1 MHILHRR
8 MFRLERRPSNLL
20 NQRGIMTELADTT
33 TDLLQH
39 MIRNACVNDGT
50 KESGNELRSV
60 DLLDS
65 FLSGGGLDVQR
76 YEPAP
81 GRGSL
86 VARIEGS
93 DPAAPKVCLMGHT
106 DVVPVN
112 ADGWDHDPFGGEIID
127 GEVWG
132 RGAIDML
139 NLTSSM
145 AVAFKNLAN
154 TGYTPRGDLIYFA
167 VADEEAGGHWGA
179 EWMLENEHDA
189 VMADYVLTEM
199 GGFGF
204 THSKGRSVIV
214 SVGEKGGG
222 GVRLTV
228 RGTPGHGS
236 MPLGADNA
244 LLKAA
249 EVLRR
254 LGAHRP
260 VPQLG
265 DLWVALLDT
274 LGLEGELRSDL
285 MNPERVWETAASLGD
300 LGGKMLHACSHM
312 SISPNVIHGGQKLN
326 VIPDAVHIDVDIR
339 TLPGQDADYVRA
351 ELTEA
356 IGDLADQVDIEMLND
371 RPASRSPQ
379 DTPMWDVVR
388 SAVMAADPLATVEP
402 GLIVGGTD
410 AKYYRPHGAVVYGA
424 GIFSPE
430 IDMADFGSR
439 FHGNNER
446 IDLESLRLVT
456 DFWDHIIRGFDET
469 TMP

>member
-1 MHILHRR
+1 MAGLV
-8 MFRLERRPSNLL
+8 
-20 NQRGIMTELADTT
+20 DTT
-33 TDLLQH
+33 TELLQQL
-39 MIRNACVNDGT
+39 IRNACVNDGT
-50 KESGNELRSV
+50 KGSGNELRSV
-60 DLLDS
+60 DTLQG
-65 FLSGGGLDVQR
+65 FLEGSGLDTQR

-93 DPAAPKVCLMGHT
+93 DPNAPSLCLMGHT

-112 ADGWDHDPFGGEIID
+112 ADGWDNDPFGGEIISSPD
-127 GEVWG
+127 GTAEVWG

-145 AVAFKNLAN
+145 AVAFKDLA
-154 TGYTPRGDLIYFA
+154 TSGYRPRGDLIYFA
-167 VADEEAGGHWGA
+167 VADEEAGGHYGA
-179 EWMLENEHDA
+179 EWMLDNEHDA

-204 THSKGRSVIV
+204 HHADGRSVLINV
-214 SVGEKGGG
+214 AEKGAG

-236 MPLGADNA
+236 MPLEADNA

-260 VPQLG
+260 QPQLD
-265 DLWVALLDT
+265 DLWVGLLDA
-274 LGLEGELRSDL
+274 LGLQGETRAAL
-285 MNPERVWETAASLGD
+285 MDPERVWDSAVALGD

-312 SISPNVIHGGQKLN
+312 SISPNVVQGGQKLN

-339 TLPGQDADYVRA
+339 TLPGQDTDYVRA
-351 ELTEA
+351 ELEAA
-356 IGDLADQVDIEMLND
+356 IGDLADHVEIEVLND
-371 RPASRSPQ
+371 RAASRSPQ
-379 DTPMWDVVR
+379 DTPMWNVIEK
-388 SAVMAADPLATVEP
+388 AVHAADPTARVHP

-410 AKYYRPHGAVVYGA
+410 ARYYRSHGSVVYGA
-424 GIFSPE
+424 GIFSPD

-456 DFWDHIIRGFDET
+456 DFWGRIVRGFDDS
-469 TMP
+469 

>member
-1 MHILHRR
+1 MAELVD
-8 MFRLERRPSNLL
+8 ET
-20 NQRGIMTELADTT
+20 TEL
-33 TDLLQH
+33 LQQL
-39 MIRNACVNDGT
+39 IRNACVNDGT
-50 KESGNELRSV
+50 VQSGHEMRSV
-60 DLLDS
+60 DTLQHYLEGS
-65 FLSGGGLDVQR
+65 GLDTQR
-76 YEPAP
+76 YEPEP

-93 DPAAPKVCLMGHT
+93 DPDAPSLCLMGHT

-112 ADGWDHDPFGGEIID
+112 PDSWDNDPFGGEIITSPQGTD
-127 GEVWG
+127 EVWG

-145 AVAFKNLAN
+145 AVAFKHLAN
-154 TGYTPRGDLIYFA
+154 TGYQPRGDLIYFA
-167 VADEEAGGHWGA
+167 VADEEAGGHHGA
-179 EWMLENEHDA
+179 EWMLNNEKDV

-204 THSKGRSVIV
+204 NHGDGGRSVLINV
-214 SVGEKGGG
+214 AEKGAG

-236 MPLGADNA
+236 MPLEADNA

-260 VPQLG
+260 QPQLD
-265 DLWVALLDT
+265 DLWVGLLDA
-274 LGLEGELRSDL
+274 LGLEGEMRAAL
-285 MNPERVWETAASLGD
+285 MDPERVWDTAVALGE

-312 SISPNVIHGGQKLN
+312 SISPNVVHGGQKLN
-326 VIPDAVHIDVDIR
+326 VIPDAVNIDVDIR
-339 TLPGQDADYVRA
+339 TLPGQDSDYVRM
-351 ELTEA
+351 ELEAA
-356 IGDLADQVDIEMLND
+356 IGDLADQVEITVLND
-371 RPASRSPQ
+371 RAASRSPH
-379 DTPMWDVVR
+379 DTPMWDVIE
-388 SAVMAADPLATVEP
+388 SAVHAADPTARVEP

-410 AKYYRPHGAVVYGA
+410 ARYYRPHGSVVYGA
-424 GIFSPE
+424 GIFSPD

-456 DFWDHIIRGFDET
+456 DFWDRIVRGFDAAQQ
-469 TMP
+469 P